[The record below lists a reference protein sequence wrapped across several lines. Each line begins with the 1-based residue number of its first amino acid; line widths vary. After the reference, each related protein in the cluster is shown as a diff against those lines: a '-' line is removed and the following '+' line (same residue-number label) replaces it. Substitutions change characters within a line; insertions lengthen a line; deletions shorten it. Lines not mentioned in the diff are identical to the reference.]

1 MSTISFR
8 YFFSAIPIL
17 IIATAHSQ
25 NKLPQLGT
33 DPISEVIKAMT
44 LDEKAKLVVG
54 KGLSIPG
61 LSFGQSDDKTPDKV
75 SGISGHSTSIPRLN
89 IPSLGFADGPAGV
102 HRFMTTKDSADKLFT
117 TAWPVGTLLASS
129 WDTTLAKK
137 VGIAFGSEIKTYGI
151 DFILGPGMNIQR
163 NPLGGRNFEYYSEDP
178 LITGKI
184 AAALINGIQSNG
196 VGATPKHFAANN
208 QETDRSSINEIISE
222 RAMREIYLKG
232 FEIAINQSQPWSIMS
247 SYNMING
254 TYTSENKDLLTT
266 ILKNEWG
273 FRGYVMTDW
282 FGGKDAIAQMKAG
295 NNLLMPGT
303 KDQTTKIIEAVKSGQ
318 LPEAVLD
325 DNIACILNVIL
336 QTPSFKKYQNSNLPD
351 LKKNAEVSRE
361 AAAESMVLLM
371 NNDQALPIKNSE
383 AIALFG
389 NHAYDLIAGGTGSG
403 DVSKPYT
410 VSLVDGLTN
419 AGYKLNKN
427 TQLTYT
433 AYLNDYKEKHP
444 KKPLVQ
450 EIMNP
455 TPMAPEY
462 AWDSE
467 PIRQKAATS
476 DIAIICIG
484 RNAGEGNDRKITNDY
499 ELTALEKDMI
509 SKVSDAFHAKHK
521 KVIVVLNIAGVI
533 DVMQW
538 RDKVDAILLS
548 WQPGEEGGNAM
559 ADVISGITN
568 PSGKLATTFP
578 AAYSD
583 VPSAKNFP
591 GKEFPEK
598 ATSGIFGKIIPAEVT
613 YEEGVYIGYRYFNT
627 FNIKPAYPFG
637 YGLSYTSFSYGPV
650 KLSAADFNGN
660 ITATITITNTG
671 HIAGKEVVEL
681 YLSAPAMKLD
691 KPSEELKGFGKTGL
705 LQSGKSE
712 TLIFTLNPSDLSSF
726 DTNSSSWVAEE
737 GKYTVKIGASSLD
750 IKQTAS
756 FNLSKELMVEKD
768 HKVLVPQVDINEIKN
783 KKAP

>member
-222 RAMREIYLKG
+222 RALREIYLKG

>member
-726 DTNSSSWVAEE
+726 DTNSSLWVAEE

>member
-1 MSTISFR
+1 
-8 YFFSAIPIL
+8 
-17 IIATAHSQ
+17 
-25 NKLPQLGT
+25 
-33 DPISEVIKAMT
+33 MT